1 MSISVI
7 DDFASAE
14 EVADL
19 LDIYTSSHNKAEA
32 ERCLECNKPYYH
44 FLYAEHELFK
54 KYTNA
59 IEELHDTKLQLSY
72 CGISIMVN
80 TALKYHADNCSPEDD
95 RLLGTPSDSDARH
108 GLSDID
114 GVAWIP
120 NHCHTRIL
128 TGVLYLN
135 TLPSLG
141 ATVFPQHDT
150 KIYPTKGTLLTFPC
164 DNNYIHGVEN
174 TGKNIRL
181 ASLLWY
187 VKG

>member
-1 MSISVI
+1 MSILSI
-7 DDFASAE
+7 ENFASKE
-14 EVADL
+14 EITDL

-54 KYTNA
+54 KYTDM
-59 IEELHDTKLQLSY
+59 IRDLHSLDLQLSY
-72 CGISIMVN
+72 SGISIMVN
-80 TALKYHADNCSPEDD
+80 TSLKYHADNCNPKDD
-95 RLLGTPSDSDARH
+95 TLLGTPSNGERY
-108 GLSDID
+108 GLTEIDDI
-114 GVAWIP
+114 AWVP
-120 NHCHTRIL
+120 NHCHTRVL
-128 TGVLYLN
+128 TGILYLN
-135 TLPSLG
+135 TLDNYG
-141 ATVFPQHDT
+141 ATVFPQHNT
-150 KIYPTKGTLLTFPC
+150 KIYPAEGTLLTFPC